1 MKQYF
6 RFINDK
12 NKYLYKDDIFQK
24 RIKYVKIYRERVG
37 KGDKNM
43 QAYER
48 LIKYAKVYTTSDPN
62 SETTPSTK
70 RQFDL
75 ANILVEE
82 MKAIGIQDVKLD
94 ESCYVY
100 GVIPATNGY
109 EDKPSIG
116 FIAHMDTAP
125 AAPGENVNP
134 QIVENYNGE
143 DLTLLNGTILSV
155 EKFPHLKNL
164 KGRTLI
170 TTDGTTLLGA
180 DDKAGIAEIMTAC
193 ERIINENI
201 PHGKICIG
209 FTPDEEIGRGA
220 SKFDVKNFGAQFAY
234 TMDGGVEGEI
244 SYENFNAS
252 AATVEIQGVSVHPG
266 SAKDT
271 MINAT
276 NVGIEFDRM
285 LPQGERPEHTE
296 GYEGFYYLES
306 FKGNTDN
313 AALSYILRD
322 HDACKLEAKKSTLK
336 LIEKLLN
343 ERYGEGIVKLTIT
356 DQYKN
361 MAEHVKPCMHLIDNA
376 KAAMK
381 ILNVDP
387 IIEPIRGGTDGATL
401 SYMGLPCPNLG
412 TGGYAFHGE
421 YEHITVEGM
430 EIATNIIIEILK
442 KYAE

>member
-1 MKQYF
+1 MK
-6 RFINDK
+6 
-12 NKYLYKDDIFQK
+12 
-24 RIKYVKIYRERVG
+24 
-37 KGDKNM
+37 
-43 QAYER
+43 
-48 LIKYAKVYTTSDPN
+48 
-62 SETTPSTK
+62 
-70 RQFDL
+70 
-75 ANILVEE
+75 
-82 MKAIGIQDVKLD
+82 
-94 ESCYVY
+94 
-100 GVIPATNGY
+100 
-109 EDKPSIG
+109 
-116 FIAHMDTAP
+116 
-125 AAPGENVNP
+125 
-134 QIVENYNGE
+134 
-143 DLTLLNGTILSV
+143 
-155 EKFPHLKNL
+155 
-164 KGRTLI
+164 
-170 TTDGTTLLGA
+170 
-180 DDKAGIAEIMTAC
+180 
-193 ERIINENI
+193 IINENI

-220 SKFDVKNFGAQFAY
+220 NKFDVKNFGAQFAY

-252 AATVEIQGVSVHPG
+252 AATVEIHGVSVHPG

-285 LPQGERPEHTE
+285 LPQGEKPEHTE

-313 AALSYILRD
+313 AVLSYILRD
-322 HDACKLEAKKSTLK
+322 HDACKLESKKSTLK

-343 ERYGEGIVKLTIT
+343 EKYGEGTVKLIIT

-376 KAAMK
+376 KAAME
-381 ILNVDP
+381 ILNVTP
-387 IIEPIRGGTDGATL
+387 VIEPIRGGTDGATL